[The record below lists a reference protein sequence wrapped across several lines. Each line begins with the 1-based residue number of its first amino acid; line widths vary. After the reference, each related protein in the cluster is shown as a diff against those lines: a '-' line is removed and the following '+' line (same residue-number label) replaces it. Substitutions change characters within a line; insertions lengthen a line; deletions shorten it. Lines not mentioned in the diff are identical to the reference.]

1 MKMADINIL
10 HQSDFYRIEDFRCH
24 CEVCSVTAPE
34 YNKSFSVSFIRKG
47 FFEYQT
53 FKRNDEVHVGRLLI
67 SKPGYEHKTRHI
79 DNQPDLITIFEFR
92 RSFFEETILDVYGDK
107 LPWLLKN
114 NDLHSLMVN
123 TTPELEY
130 HHQKI
135 FQKINS
141 KKYNSLEIDEL
152 VIALLE
158 KVMTLLGSAE
168 TPENISDK
176 LKQYHLGTVEKA
188 RDYILSH
195 FKENISLQRLAEY
208 CLVSP
213 FHFSRIFK
221 SMIKASPHQYLTS
234 VRLTH
239 AKILLTET
247 NSPVSDI
254 AYECGFNSPEHF
266 VTAFKQYYKLKPS
279 ELREQKV

>member
-1 MKMADINIL
+1 MKMADVHTL
-10 HQSDFYRIEDFRCH
+10 HQSDFYQIKDFKCH
-24 CEVCSVTAPE
+24 CNVCSVTEPE
-34 YNKSFSVSFIRKG
+34 YNKSFTVSFIRKG

-53 FKRNDEVHVGRLLI
+53 FRRNEEMHVGRVLI

-79 DNQPDLITIFEFR
+79 DDQPDLITIFEFKKN
-92 RSFFEETILDVYGDK
+92 FFEETVLDVYGNK

-114 NDLHSLMVN
+114 NDIHSLMIN

-135 FQKINS
+135 SQKINS
-141 KKYNSLEIDEL
+141 KKYNPLEIDEMII
-152 VIALLE
+152 VLLE
-158 KVMTLLGSAE
+158 KVMILLGSAE
-168 TPENISDK
+168 TPGNISDR
-176 LKQYHLGTVEKA
+176 LKQYHLGTIEKA

-195 FKENISLQRLAEY
+195 FRENISLQQLAEQ
-208 CLVSP
+208 CLISP

-221 SMIKASPHQYLTS
+221 TMVKSSPHQYLTS

-239 AKILLTET
+239 SKILLTET

-266 VTAFKQYYKLKPS
+266 VTAFKQYYKMKPS
-279 ELREQKV
+279 ELRGQRG